1 MKEYNLNNPSL
12 FLFYD
17 KDIPTNINS
26 IYNNYTNTNL
36 IKLSKDK
43 IHSILELNSYPK
55 LYLYNPLSKIFTEI
69 DINESIT
76 GGKSRKQS
84 KRPNYDPNYKPE
96 YFPAHNDKILI
107 DEVGK
112 YSISK
117 PGKAKL
123 IANLIYQNI
132 QSRDITVTEG
142 MACVGGDT
150 LALSRT
156 FKQVNAIELDK
167 TRYEYL
173 QHNMKLFDRKNIEYY
188 NESYLEIFK
197 KLKQDVVYLDPP
209 WGGPDYKNLKTV
221 KIKFGET
228 KLEDLCQEIIENKLC
243 KLLVLK
249 LPYNYDIEE
258 FKKYN
263 IKTYDL
269 QKILVLMIKI
279 N

>member
-26 IYNNYTNTNL
+26 IYDNYPNTNL

-43 IHSILELNSYPK
+43 IEHILQFESYPK
-55 LYLYNPLSKIFTEI
+55 LYLYNPSSKTFIEKYL
-69 DINESIT
+69 NEHI
-76 GGKSRKQS
+76 GGRKN
-84 KRPNYDPNYKPE
+84 KRQNYNPNYKPV
-96 YFPAHNDKILI
+96 YFPEHNDEILI

-117 PGKAKL
+117 PDKAKL
-123 IANLIYQNI
+123 ITNLIYQNI
-132 QSRDITVTEG
+132 HSHDIIVTEG
-142 MACVGGDT
+142 MSSVGGDT

-156 FKQVNAIELDK
+156 FKKVNAIELDK

-173 QHNMKLFDRKNIEYY
+173 QHNMKLFNRKNIEYY

-209 WGGPDYKNLKTV
+209 WGGPEYKNLDKV
-221 KIKFGET
+221 KIKLGNV
-228 KLEDLCQEIIENKLC
+228 KLEDLCKEIIENKLC
-243 KLLVLK
+243 KLLALK

>member
-1 MKEYNLNNPSL
+1 MNKYNLNNPSL

-17 KDIPTNINS
+17 KNIPKNINN

-36 IKLSKDK
+36 ITLHKDK
-43 IHSILELNSYPK
+43 IHSIVELNSYPS
-55 LYLYNPLSKIFTEI
+55 LYLYNPSSKIFTEI
-69 DINESIT
+69 DINEPIS
-76 GGKSRKQS
+76 GGK
-84 KRPNYDPNYKPE
+84 PEYVPE
-96 YFPAHNDKILI
+96 YFPDHNDKILI

-123 IANLIYQNI
+123 IANIIYQNI
-132 QSRDITVTEG
+132 QTNNITVTEG
-142 MACVGGDT
+142 MSCIGGDT
-150 LALSRT
+150 LAISRK
-156 FKQVNAIELDK
+156 FKKVNAVELDK
-167 TRYEYL
+167 TRFEYL
-173 QHNMKLFDRKNIEYY
+173 QHNMKLFNRTNIEYY
-188 NESYLEIFK
+188 NDSYLDIFK
-197 KLKQDVVYLDPP
+197 KLKQEVIYLDPP
-209 WGGPDYKNLKTV
+209 WGGPDYKSLKTV

-228 KLEDLCQEIIENKLC
+228 KLEDLCQDIIENKLC

-258 FKKYN
+258 FKKYP

-269 QKILVLMIKI
+269 RKILILMIKI